1 MEKYKKDFIEF
12 IVRSKALT
20 FGNFVTKSGRT
31 TPYFINTGNYTTGGQ
46 MARLGEFYAEA
57 INARFKNGFNVLFG
71 PAYKGIPLAVSAAG
85 ALYRLHGR
93 DVMVCFN
100 RKEAKDHGE
109 GGSIIGHKPAAGDR
123 VVIVDDVITA
133 GTSVRE
139 SAALLTAVPGVTLC
153 GLAVSVD
160 RMEKG
165 PSGSSALAEASR
177 VYGMDAIAI
186 VSIEDVVSYLH
197 GRDVDGRVIIDDA
210 TKAKIDAYRA
220 EYGAGK
226 NS

>member
-1 MEKYKKDFIEF
+1 MEKYKQEFIEF
-12 IVRSKALT
+12 MVRSKALT
-20 FGNFVTKSGRT
+20 FGSFVTKSGRT
-31 TPYFINTGNYTTGGQ
+31 TPYFVNTGNYTTGGQ

-57 INARFKNGFNVLFG
+57 IRSKIGDDFNVLFG
-71 PAYKGIPLAVSAAG
+71 PAYKGIPLAVTAAA
-85 ALYRLHGR
+85 ALYRLHGF
-93 DVMVCFN
+93 DVPVCYN

-109 GGSIIGHKPAAGDR
+109 GGSIIGHRPAAGDR

-139 SAALLTAVPGVTLC
+139 SAALLTAVPGVVLR

-165 PSGSSALAEASR
+165 PSGASALFEASR
-177 VYGMDAIAI
+177 AYGMDAIAV
-186 VSIEDVVSYLH
+186 VSIEDIVSHLH
-197 GRDVDGRVIIDDA
+197 GRTVDGTVVIDDA
-210 TKAKIDAYRA
+210 MKAKIDAYRA

-226 NS
+226 RS